1 MNLFRKASAVIALAT
16 ALLVG
21 GTAYAADRDWQK
33 YDGTVSID
41 AKQFALVFGGS
52 TGGGT
57 LEFKGK
63 SYEFKVS
70 GLTAGVNVG
79 VTEVK
84 GNGFV
89 YDLDDVSKFAGTYT
103 VFSTGGAA
111 GAGAGMLHLKNEN
124 GVIMTIGTTSKGL
137 SLNVGSASGVKV
149 TMK

>member
-1 MNLFRKASAVIALAT
+1 MNFFRKASAVFALAT

-21 GTAYAADRDWQK
+21 GTAAAEDRDWQK

-57 LEFKGK
+57 LEFQGK
-63 SYEFKVS
+63 AYEFKIS
-70 GLTAGVNVG
+70 GLTAGINVG

-89 YDLDDVSKFAGTYT
+89 YDLKDVSKFPGTYT

-111 GAGAGMLHLKNEN
+111 GAGAGMVHLKNEN

>member
-1 MNLFRKASAVIALAT
+1 MNLFRKASAAFALAT

-21 GTAYAADRDWQK
+21 GAATAADRDWEK
-33 YDGTVSID
+33 YDGSVSID

-52 TGGGT
+52 TGGGK
-57 LEFKGK
+57 LEFQGK
-63 SYEFKVS
+63 TYDFKIS

-79 VTEVK
+79 ITEVK

-89 YDLDDVSKFAGTYT
+89 YDLKDVAKFPGTYT
-103 VFSTGGAA
+103 AFSVSGAA

-137 SLNVGSASGVKV
+137 SLNAGSASGVKV